1 MLMFHV
7 KELILK
13 IKFKQNLN
21 LKREWI
27 VLVNCSQICQLTM
40 SLNN

>member
-7 KELILK
+7 KELILE

-21 LKREWI
+21 PKREWT
-27 VLVNCSQICQLTM
+27 VLVNCSQISQLTM